1 MTPPHAMQWDLRK
14 CRKDKVDHEFTK
26 TAPNGVGRYYGDK
39 NMNDNWYNCENWYE
53 PQHETAAVQ
62 PEKKQG
68 KHRIFNIVIVL
79 LLLCSFALSL
89 VAISSGRSASNS
101 GGGYTLPDSN
111 SAYDFNSGNMPEDWH
126 DFLDY
131 LYGGTTE
138 DADYPMERVDER
150 GELSLVKASGG
161 DTLGYG
167 EIFEKCSPSV
177 VYVKGG
183 FDDKSGYNWGTGI
196 IASSDGYILTNAHVI
211 EGCNYVE
218 VGISGGKSYEAKLV
232 GVDEDSDIAILKIK
246 AKNLTPASFAAADS
260 VSVGDTAIAIGNPLG
275 EEYSLTMTDGIISA
289 LDRSVSYEGK
299 TMHLLQTSTAINE
312 GNSGGPLINDK
323 GQVIGITNMKII
335 SSASGVE
342 GIGFAIPTDTIF
354 DVVSSIMADG
364 AVYGR
369 ATIGITIGVITED
382 VAEYYDI
389 PNGLYLAVVNE
400 KSDAYEQGM
409 RKGDIITEVNGKT
422 CDSTSVIAEEKAAL
436 DIGDTLKFTVW
447 RDGKTLSFTVKIMDA
462 QDLK

>member
-1 MTPPHAMQWDLRK
+1 MLQK
-14 CRKDKVDHEFTK
+14 CPDS
-26 TAPNGVGRYYGDK
+26 VGRYYGDK

-53 PQHETAAVQ
+53 PQPETAAVQ

-68 KHRIFNIVIVL
+68 KRRIFNIVIVL

-89 VAISSGRSASNS
+89 VAISGSRSASNS
-101 GGGYTLPDSN
+101 GGGYTLPDSD
-111 SAYDFNSGNMPEDWH
+111 SAYDFNSGNMPDDWH

-150 GELSLVKASGG
+150 GSLSLIKASE
-161 DTLGYG
+161 DETLTYA

-183 FDDKSGYNWGTGI
+183 FDNKSGYNWGTGI
-196 IASSDGYILTNAHVI
+196 VVSADGYILTNAHVI
-211 EGCNYVE
+211 EGCSYAE
-218 VGISGGKSYEAKLV
+218 VGISGGTSKVGISGGISFDAKLV
-232 GVDEDSDIAILKIK
+232 GVDEDSDIAILKIN

-260 VSVGDTAIAIGNPLG
+260 VSVGDIAIAIGNPLG

-299 TMHLLQTSTAINE
+299 TMRLLQTSTAINE

-335 SSASGVE
+335 SSESGVE

-436 DIGDTLKFTVW
+436 DIGDTLEFTVW